1 MLAAPTQ
8 PEEYLHT
15 ALHAL
20 GSDGE
25 WRVVLDGLPVPV
37 YTTDA
42 DGDVTYWN
50 RACVDFAGREPQLG
64 DDRWC
69 VTWRI
74 FTTDGEAVPHDQCP
88 MAIAIK
94 SHKAVRGEVAVAMR
108 PDGSR
113 RAFTPYPTPLFDAAG
128 ELTGAL
134 NILIDVS
141 DEQSEALGAQA
152 SRCRRLARATLDRE
166 ASRIL
171 GSMARGYE
179 NTAAS
184 LREQA

>member
-113 RAFTPYPTPLFDAAG
+113 RAFTPY
-128 ELTGAL
+128 
-134 NILIDVS
+134 
-141 DEQSEALGAQA
+141 
-152 SRCRRLARATLDRE
+152 
-166 ASRIL
+166 
-171 GSMARGYE
+171 
-179 NTAAS
+179 
-184 LREQA
+184 